1 MLHDRDEGVDLASI
15 DELLAAD
22 AGPDLGTDIDEPG
35 SGRGAALARRLFW
48 AVLVSA
54 LCAIALDVVL
64 LPLGVK
70 VPYPLLFSFFFALIV
85 LRRALR
91 QVAAPRL
98 RLDTTPT
105 MAPGTRIDP
114 TDLPDGMQLAVG
126 RWDARLSWTERDPSR
141 FKTAARSRIA
151 EIVEERL
158 RQHHG
163 FTATSDP
170 RRARELMGER
180 LWTFLFSPL
189 ARTPNPGELAAVVDD
204 MEKL

>member
-1 MLHDRDEGVDLASI
+1 MLRDRDDDEVDLASI

-22 AGPDLGTDIDEPG
+22 AGPGLDADLDVPG
-35 SGRGAALARRLFW
+35 SGRGAAMARQLFFS
-48 AVLVSA
+48 VLVAA
-54 LCAIALDVVL
+54 LCAAAVDVVL
-64 LPLGVK
+64 LPLGVR
-70 VPYPLLFSFFFALIV
+70 VPYLLLFSVFFALVV

-91 QVAAPRL
+91 RVSAPRM
-98 RLDTTPT
+98 RTGAMP
-105 MAPGTRIDP
+105 APGARIDP
-114 TDLPDGMQLAVG
+114 TEVPDGIQLAVG
-126 RWDARLSWTERDPSR
+126 RWDARLSWSDRDPPR
-141 FKTAARSRIA
+141 FMSAVRSRMA

-163 FTATSDP
+163 FTAASDP

>member
-22 AGPDLGTDIDEPG
+22 AGPDLETAVDAPG
-35 SGRGAALARRLFW
+35 SGRGAAVFRQVFR
-48 AVLVSA
+48 AVLVAA
-54 LCAIALDVVL
+54 LCAGALDVVL

-70 VPYPLLFSFFFALIV
+70 VPYPLLFSVFFALVV

-98 RLDTTPT
+98 RLDAVPTT
-105 MAPGTRIDP
+105 APGTRIDP
-114 TDLPDGMQLAVG
+114 TDLPDGMQLALG
-126 RWDARLSWTERDPSR
+126 RWDARLSWSERDPPR
-141 FKTAARSRIA
+141 FNTAVRSRMA

-163 FTATSDP
+163 FTAASDP

>member
-1 MLHDRDEGVDLASI
+1 MIRDRDDGEELASI

-22 AGPDLGTDIDEPG
+22 AGPDLEPDLDVPG
-35 SGRGAALARRLFW
+35 SGRGAAIARQLFVS
-48 AVLVSA
+48 VLVAA
-54 LCAIALDVVL
+54 LCAAAVDVVL

-70 VPYPLLFSFFFALIV
+70 VPYPLLLSVFFALVV

-91 QVAAPRL
+91 RVAAPRMRTGAL
-98 RLDTTPT
+98 AAL
-105 MAPGTRIDP
+105 APSARIDP
-114 TDLPDGMQLAVG
+114 TEVPDGIQLAVG
-126 RWDARLSWTERDPSR
+126 RWDARLSWSDRDPPR
-141 FKTAARSRIA
+141 FMSAVRSRMA

-163 FTATSDP
+163 CTSTSDP

-180 LWTFLFSPL
+180 LWAFLFSPL